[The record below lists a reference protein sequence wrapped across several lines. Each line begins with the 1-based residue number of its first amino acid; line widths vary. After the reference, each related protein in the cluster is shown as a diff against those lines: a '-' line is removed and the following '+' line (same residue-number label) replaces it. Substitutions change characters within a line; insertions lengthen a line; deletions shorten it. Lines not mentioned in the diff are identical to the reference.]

1 MQPLNGF
8 IKVHRK
14 LIQWDWYK
22 DGVAKDVFLHLLITA
37 KFTDEKWKGR
47 TIKRG
52 QCIIGTQQLADDL
65 GFSRQQIRT
74 ALSKLQSTNEITIES
89 TNKFSIITIT
99 NWDEYQS
106 KQEMPTIKSTKTK
119 TNKQP
124 ALSVTKV
131 LQSANMLKNL
141 TSKTT
146 NKKEIESAVNALVS
160 EINSFVSTSRATN
173 EQPTNNQQVTNNP
186 PQYKNNKNI
195 KECKENNARAKS
207 TLERELA
214 RRGITMEHYLE
225 LKNQ

>member
-14 LIQWDWYK
+14 LIQWGWYQDNVVK
-22 DGVAKDVFLHLLITA
+22 GVFLHLLLTVA
-37 KFTDEKWKGR
+37 FRDSKWMGR
-47 TIKRG
+47 TIKTG
-52 QCIIGTQQLADDL
+52 QLVTSYGRLAKDL
-65 GFSRQQIRT
+65 GFSIQQIRT
-74 ALSKLQSTNEITIES
+74 AINKLESTGEITIEA
-89 TNKFSIITIT
+89 TNKYTIVT
-99 NWDEYQS
+99 VVNWEEYQFLDNESTS
-106 KQEMPTIKSTKTK
+106 KA
-119 TNKQP
+119 TNGQQ
-124 ALSVTKV
+124 AASVTKV

-146 NKKEIESAVNALVS
+146 NKKEIESAVNAFIS
-160 EINSFVSTSRATN
+160 EIDSFVSTSRATN
-173 EQPTNNQQVTNNP
+173 EQQTNNNQITNKQQHL
-186 PQYKNNKNI
+186 KNNKNI